1 MPSLEFAVTV
11 CVLLHR
17 NGRWLLSVRS
27 PDVAYAP
34 GRLGLVGGHVE
45 ADSPTPNVLELTAR
59 REVAE
64 ETGLELAAVPLTYLE
79 SEFFVT
85 EHGERQVTVTF
96 VAQAPAAAVPTL
108 TAPAELSEVGW
119 WTRED
124 VAADPRCPPWLP
136 GLIDRAAASLG

>member
-1 MPSLEFAVTV
+1 MSGPEFAVTV

-27 PDVAYAP
+27 PDVADAP

-45 ADSPTPNVLELTAR
+45 VDSPTPDVLEVTAR

-64 ETGLELAAVPLTYLE
+64 ETGVDLAAVPLAYLE

-85 EHGERQVTVTF
+85 EGGERQVTVTF
-96 VAQAPAAAVPTL
+96 VASAPADAVASI

-119 WTRED
+119 WTPDE

-136 GLIDRAAASLG
+136 RLIDRAAATLP

>member
-1 MPSLEFAVTV
+1 VPGHEFAVTV

-45 ADSPTPNVLELTAR
+45 VDTPTRDVLELTAR
-59 REVAE
+59 RELAE
-64 ETGLELAAVPLTYLE
+64 ETGLDLAAVPLTYLE
-79 SEFFVT
+79 SEYFVT
-85 EHGERQVTVTF
+85 EQGERQVTVTF
-96 VAQAPAAAVPTL
+96 VAPAPTGAVASV

-119 WTRED
+119 WTREEA
-124 VAADPRCPPWLP
+124 AADSRCPPWLP
-136 GLIDRAAASLG
+136 GLIDRAATTLR

>member
-27 PDVAYAP
+27 PEVAYAP

-45 ADSPTPNVLELTAR
+45 VHSPIPNVLELTAL
-59 REVAE
+59 REMAE
-64 ETGLELAAVPLTYLE
+64 ETGLDLAAVPLTYLE

-96 VAQAPAAAVPTL
+96 VAQAPTDAVPAL

-124 VAADPRCPPWLP
+124 AAADRRCPPWLP
-136 GLIDRAAASLG
+136 ELLDRAAASLP

>member
-1 MPSLEFAVTV
+1 VPGSEFAVTV

-27 PDVAYAP
+27 PGVAYAP

-45 ADSPTPNVLELTAR
+45 VDSPTRDVLELTAQ
-59 REVAE
+59 REMAE
-64 ETGLELAAVPLTYLE
+64 ETGVDLAGVPLAYLE
-79 SEFFVT
+79 SEFFIT
-85 EHGERQVTVTF
+85 EQGERQVTVTF
-96 VAQAPAAAVPTL
+96 VAPAPAEAVASIA
-108 TAPAELSEVGW
+108 APAELSEVGW

-136 GLIDRAAASLG
+136 GLIDRAAASLP